1 METYKNPT
9 KLCQNH
15 WNPVKPSKNLFQTQ
29 FNQVISIQSQYFPVQ
44 PNKIQAKPLETHLNQ
59 EKTTE
64 AQQNQLNPLKPMKTL

>member
-9 KLCQNH
+9 KPCQNH

-44 PNKIQAKPLETHLNQ
+44 PNKIHLNQ